1 VKKDEPA
8 WSTTKTIATVKDAV
22 EQAMAKEKPTSV
34 AEAKLPLKLVLSLSL
49 FLVTQSVALAG
60 VYYGLRGDVRS
71 LQEAQSDIQSLAA
84 SSDLEAVR
92 VRLSDLQEAIEN
104 LEAEMKQP
112 PTSLDHLRVVGEIK
126 ADVRL
131 LEQRI
136 NWLEKR
142 Q

>member
-1 VKKDEPA
+1 
-8 WSTTKTIATVKDAV
+8 
-22 EQAMAKEKPTSV
+22 MAKEPPSV
-34 AEAKLPLKLVLSLSL
+34 VEAKLPLKLVLSLSL

-60 VYYGLRGDVRS
+60 VYYGLRGDIRS
-71 LQEAQSDIQSLAA
+71 LQEAQSDLQSLAA

-92 VRLSDLQEAIEN
+92 VRLSDLQESIES

-112 PTSLDHLRVVGEIK
+112 PTNLDHLRVVGEIK

-131 LEQRI
+131 LEQRVK
-136 NWLEKR
+136 WLEKR